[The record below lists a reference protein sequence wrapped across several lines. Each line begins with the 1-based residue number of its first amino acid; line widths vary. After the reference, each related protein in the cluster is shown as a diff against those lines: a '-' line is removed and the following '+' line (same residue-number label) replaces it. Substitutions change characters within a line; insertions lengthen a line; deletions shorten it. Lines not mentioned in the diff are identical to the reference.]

1 MRVSFECSEIIE
13 ELKADI
19 EEFGGD
25 ALAYGV
31 WEEKEYKIPF
41 TDKYSTVNL
50 LVDYLIGPE
59 VPTKEDL
66 QGGTAILSDFLNTLL
81 KIFEEENKI

>member
-25 ALAYGV
+25 APAYGV
-31 WEEKEYKIPF
+31 WENRKYKIPF
-41 TDKYSTVNL
+41 SNKYDTVNL

-59 VPTKEDL
+59 IPTKEDL
-66 QGGTAILSDFLNTLL
+66 QGGTAILSDLNTLL
-81 KIFEEENKI
+81 KIFEEENRV

>member
-25 ALAYGV
+25 AQAYGI
-31 WEEKEYKIPF
+31 WEDRKYKIPF
-41 TDKYSTVNL
+41 SDKYGTINL

-66 QGGTAILSDFLNTLL
+66 QGGTAILSDLNTLL
-81 KIFEEENKI
+81 KIFEEENRI